1 MEAIEIKNITK
12 EFKNLTALSNVS
24 LEIHEGECFALLG
37 PNGAGK
43 TTLIKILSSLLSPT
57 SGTALILGNDILQK
71 ENEVKKVIAVC
82 PQETAIAK
90 NLTALENLEM
100 IAAICGK
107 TKKDAKELAER
118 FKLLKNPKQLSKNL
132 SGGNKR
138 RLSIAM
144 ALLPEPKVLFLDEPT
159 LGLDIE
165 ARIELWDLIKSLRGK
180 TTIVLTTHYLEEA
193 DKLSNRIGVI
203 KGGKIIEL
211 DTPENLKKKYAKEG
225 ETNPSIDDIY
235 IRIIK
240 GEKNEI

>member
-1 MEAIEIKNITK
+1 M
-12 EFKNLTALSNVS
+12 
-24 LEIHEGECFALLG
+24 
-37 PNGAGK
+37 
-43 TTLIKILSSLLSPT
+43 
-57 SGTALILGNDILQK
+57 
-71 ENEVKKVIAVC
+71 
-82 PQETAIAK
+82 
-90 NLTALENLEM
+90 
-100 IAAICGK
+100 
-107 TKKDAKELAER
+107 
-118 FKLLKNPKQLSKNL
+118 
-132 SGGNKR
+132 
-138 RLSIAM
+138 
-144 ALLPEPKVLFLDEPT
+144 PEPKVLFLDEPT